1 MEITK
6 QIGNA
11 GTSLS
16 ATAGTVMIARRRF
29 GMPHAGYVKA
39 EAHARGV
46 DVIAADKAAGVAER
60 AENRVFGP
68 IFALPT
74 LKQYWVPLCP
84 SERCP

>member
-16 ATAGTVMIARRRF
+16 ATAGTVMTARRRF

-39 EAHARGV
+39 EAPARG
-46 DVIAADKAAGVAER
+46 ADFMTAENAAGVADR